1 MKKASSTE
9 AALEAI
15 HAIRQAPEKYELKR
29 DLASFLRNRS
39 NHVVAAA
46 ATTAAQLEVGGLAP
60 ELAEVFLELMRDP
73 SKRDPGCKALT
84 AIAKALAGM
93 DAPAPQVYFAGIKH
107 VQMEASY
114 GPPVDAAAE
123 LRGLCAQGLARM
135 VHPDAPLE
143 CVRLLVDSEVA
154 ARVGAI
160 RALGETGK
168 HEAMLLL
175 RLKALIGDNEGEV
188 LGECFAAL
196 LRLDPKHSLEFVAE
210 FLRNADEEV
219 AERAALAL
227 GESRLPGAF
236 TLLCQ
241 ALEEIVR
248 PPKRRILLAAI
259 AMLRLDEA
267 IEFLITRVAEES
279 EQSAADSLAALAPY
293 SRDDALRARIRRTV
307 DGRKSPHLRAVFDRE
322 FR

>member
-1 MKKASSTE
+1 MRKAPSTE
-9 AALEAI
+9 EALEAI

-39 NHVVAAA
+39 NHVIAAA
-46 ATTAAQLEVGGLAP
+46 ATAAAVLEVSGLAP
-60 ELAEVFLELMRDP
+60 ELTEAFLELMRDP

-107 VQMEASY
+107 VQMEGSY

-123 LRGLCAQGLARM
+123 LRGLCAQGLSRM
-135 VHPDAPLE
+135 SHPDTALE

-154 ARVGAI
+154 ARSGAI

-168 HEAMLLL
+168 HEALLLL
-175 RLKALIGDNEGEV
+175 RLKALAGDKEGEV

-196 LRLDPKHSLEFVAE
+196 LRLDPKHSLDFVAE
-210 FLRNADEEV
+210 FLRSTDEEV

-227 GESRLPGAF
+227 GDSKSAGAF
-236 TLLCQ
+236 ALLRQ
-241 ALEEIVR
+241 ALDETVR
-248 PPKRRILLAAI
+248 PTNRRVLLAAI

-293 SRDDALRARIRRTV
+293 NRDDALRTRIRETIE
-307 DGRKSPHLRAVFDRE
+307 GRKSPRLRAVFDRE